1 MSFKDYYQQL
11 NSQTGIKAYVKKK
24 LFNNLLK
31 ELVEQ
36 EKELEKQKVIIKA
49 QEKTIEEKEQELK
62 RQERLIHAVTRHIT
76 DTVLLREKPGLLI
89 DVTHVTAVGNWRTG
103 LLRPDGKIWMTGISR
118 VVNNLFHQIYNQ
130 AENVVPVQHQ
140 SGKFITGYSYLS
152 HMEGIEEKT
161 DQTVSLQRGDKI
173 FLLDDPWTEFAA
185 FSLMLDMA
193 ADRGVKSYGIVHDLI
208 PVQYPE
214 VCDNETVLPKYIG
227 WHHMLLQKADAVVCV
242 SRTTADALIGYYEQ
256 MRFVRSRPL
265 AVYFFHEGADIPE
278 GVQSVREEIRRFV
291 EGGRFTFLMV
301 GTVEPRK
308 GHGVVLQALQKL
320 PDNIRKECRI
330 LIIGKDGW
338 KNEDVHKML
347 ALPELKET
355 TLWVRDG
362 SDEELRWAYNHTGA
376 LIAASLQEGFGL
388 PLVEAAHF
396 GLPLICSDI
405 PVFREVTRGNADFF
419 KVMDAEALAE
429 CLMKWMQTDRH
440 PDSRK
445 IPVYSWQESAREV
458 LDILEG
464 KIEPYKVLQ

>member
-1 MSFKDYYQQL
+1 
-11 NSQTGIKAYVKKK
+11 
-24 LFNNLLK
+24 
-31 ELVEQ
+31 
-36 EKELEKQKVIIKA
+36 
-49 QEKTIEEKEQELK
+49 
-62 RQERLIHAVTRHIT
+62 
-76 DTVLLREKPGLLI
+76 
-89 DVTHVTAVGNWRTG
+89 
-103 LLRPDGKIWMTGISR
+103 MTGISR

-173 FLLDDPWTEFAA
+173 FLLDDPWTEFDA